1 MITRILAIA
10 AVGGAV
16 AAVRAPDDSKLPVC
30 IGTDGSIKV
39 RAGATCPAG
48 GKKYT
53 LIGMPGDMV
62 QGAGFSLSAP
72 FQVVDPQGKTL
83 LRVYQSPEHQGGVMS
98 VVGATGVEEAFVS
111 AAADGGFFKAKSK
124 AGYPEVSVGTVAN
137 YGGLVIRDAPG
148 QFRAS
153 IFLENGAPGLSLRTP
168 SYIPF
173 ASITQGS
180 SGGGL
185 LELGDAAG
193 NGQVRLGITPGG
205 CGRVET
211 YPERP
216 GNTRAITGLSSFIVG
231 NCK

>member
-1 MITRILAIA
+1 MLTRILAIA
-10 AVGGAV
+10 AIGGAV
-16 AAVRAPDDSKLPVC
+16 AAVRADDSKLPVC
-30 IGTDGSIKV
+30 IGTDGVIRV
-39 RAGATCPAG
+39 RTGATCPAG

-53 LIGMPGDMV
+53 LLGIPGDAV
-62 QGAGFSLSAP
+62 QGAGFAVVAP
-72 FQVVDPQGKTL
+72 FEIKDPEGKTL
-83 LRVYQSPEHQGGVMS
+83 MRVYQSPEHRGGIVS
-98 VVGATGVEEAFVS
+98 VWSATGVEEAFV
-111 AAADGGFFKAKSK
+111 AAAAEGGFFKAKSK
-124 AGYPEVSVGTVAN
+124 SGYPEAALGTVGS
-137 YGGLVIRDAPG
+137 YGGVVIRDAPG
-148 QFRAS
+148 QYRAS
-153 IFLENGAPGLSLRTP
+153 MFLENGSPGFQLRNP
-168 SYIPF
+168 SYVPF

-185 LELGDAAG
+185 LELADGAG